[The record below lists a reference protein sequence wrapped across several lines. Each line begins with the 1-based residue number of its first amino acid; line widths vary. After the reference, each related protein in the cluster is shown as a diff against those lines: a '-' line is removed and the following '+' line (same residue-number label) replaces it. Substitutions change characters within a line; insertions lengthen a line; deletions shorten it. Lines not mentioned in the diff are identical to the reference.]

1 LLALHAAG
9 YREVA
14 SRLGEGV
21 VLDAGCGLGFE
32 SAGLAGPGRLVVG
45 VDRDPGAAG
54 DAEASFSS
62 VGLRASCTDAARMGL
77 RTGSFDY
84 ACSSHLVEHFDTP
97 GRHVAEMAR
106 VLKVTGT
113 AFFLTPNAPWD
124 YENPFHLVLFRPREL
139 ASLLSA
145 HFSEV
150 WVGALD
156 ATARVKDDFATR
168 RAKAAKVLGYAD
180 PLDLRHKVPRSW
192 WVAVYSRAL
201 PLSYRI
207 LAKADSGGGTGI
219 TAADY
224 FVTDEAGDDTPVLF
238 AVASGPRRQADQRPN
253 STAAQPRPRAAQHP
267 DSTAAQRPEPT
278 ANQRPEPTADQHP
291 DSTADQHPDS
301 TADQRPEPT
310 ASQ

>member
-1 LLALHAAG
+1 LTSRLTGERPVPGATPDSLLALHAAG

-14 SRLGEGV
+14 SRLGRGL

-32 SAGLAGPGRLVVG
+32 SVELSGPGRTVVG
-45 VDRDPGAAG
+45 VDRDTGAA
-54 DAEASFSS
+54 SS
-62 VGLRASCTDAARMGL
+62 AGATFGHLGLRAACTDAARMGL
-77 RTGSFDY
+77 RTGSFDF

-97 GRHVAEMAR
+97 GRHVAEIAR
-106 VLKVTGT
+106 VLKPTGT

-139 ASLLSA
+139 SDLLRE

-156 ATARVKDDFATR
+156 ATARVKEDFASR

-201 PLSYRI
+201 PLSYRV
-207 LAKADSGGGTGI
+207 LAKADAGGETGI
-219 TAADY
+219 SADDY
-224 FVTDEAGDDTPVLF
+224 FVTEEAGDDTPVLF
-238 AVASGPRRQADQRPN
+238 AIASAPKRPVW
-253 STAAQPRPRAAQHP
+253 S
-267 DSTAAQRPEPT
+267 
-278 ANQRPEPTADQHP
+278 
-291 DSTADQHPDS
+291 
-301 TADQRPEPT
+301 
-310 ASQ
+310 